1 MDPTMRTA
9 FLRIEEWPPLA
20 WLAVCR
26 KTDSEVTVV
35 HGPQVETTDEWFCE
49 AVWAGDYE
57 EGGFD
62 ATDIVA
68 GSGGRLRDREIIFV
82 SSGSTVDRLVY
93 WQSDKILLVS
103 NSIACL
109 LAVANASAMVT
120 YPRYWYDF
128 CTIVSGLKRYK
139 TDLPTSIGRL
149 HLLYFDNLSWDGQEL
164 HVVPK
169 SKPRRDFGDFER
181 YHGFLSESMHAVA
194 TNLASPA
201 RKSPYRMLCTVSS
214 GYDSP
219 CVAVIARSAACA
231 EAICIDTARDGSP
244 ENGAAIAEHLGM
256 RAYVISRDGWR
267 EFAFPQVPFIAADC
281 TGEAVSLQ
289 SAISHLHGRVLFT
302 GNYGGVIWGKH
313 PPDLGESIVRGDT
326 SGLSH
331 CEFRLWQGYIQC
343 AVPFWGARQ
352 IRDVNQITLSSD
364 LGEWDVSGAYSR
376 PIPRR
381 IVETAGVPRGMFGV
395 RKRATAIFVS
405 EFFTPDAMED
415 YFAWL
420 KRHRWDWIK
429 RGRLPPIRHDAFD
442 CWLARMI
449 GDLEHL
455 KHLPVLWR
463 LARDAPMNNPFLL
476 RAYVFPW
483 AIEHAKKRYQSSAQF
498 RTVQALL

>member
-1 MDPTMRTA
+1 MDPKIRTA

-68 GSGGRLRDREIIFV
+68 GSGGRLRDREIVFV

-109 LAVANASAMVT
+109 LAVANASARAT

-128 CTIVSGLKRYK
+128 WTIIFGLKRYQ
-139 TDLPTSIGRL
+139 TDLPTSMGKL
-149 HLLYFDNLSWDGQEL
+149 NLLYFDNLSWDGQKL
-164 HVVPK
+164 HVVRKPK
-169 SKPRRDFGDFER
+169 LIRDFGDFAR
-181 YHGFLSESMHAVA
+181 YHRFLNETMHAVA
-194 TNLASPA
+194 ANLASPA
-201 RKSPYRMLCTVSS
+201 RRSPYQTLCTVSS

-219 CVAVIARSAACA
+219 CVAVIARAAACA
-231 EAICIDTARDGSP
+231 EAICIDTSRDGAP
-244 ENGAAIAEHLGM
+244 ECGAAIAEHLGM
-256 RAYVISRDGWR
+256 RAHIIPRDGWR
-267 EFAFPQVPFIAADC
+267 EFAFPQVPFIAADS
-281 TGEAVSLQ
+281 TAEAVSLQ
-289 SAISHLHGRVLFT
+289 SAVSHLRGRVLFT
-302 GNYGGVIWGKH
+302 GNYGGIIWGKN

-331 CEFRLWQGYIQC
+331 CEFRLWHGYIQC

-352 IRDVNQITLSSD
+352 IKDVNQITLSPD
-364 LGEWDVSGAYSR
+364 LREWDIPGAYSR

-381 IVETAGVPRGMFGV
+381 IVETAGVPRAMFGV
-395 RKRATAIFVS
+395 TKQATAIIVS
-405 EFFTPDAMED
+405 EFLTPDAMVD
-415 YFAWL
+415 YLAWL
-420 KRHRWDWIK
+420 KRHRLEWIK
-429 RGRLPPIRHDAFD
+429 QGRLPPIRHDSFD
-442 CWLARMI
+442 DWLARK
-449 GDLEHL
+449 LANL

-463 LARDAPMNNPFLL
+463 LARPSQMDWPFLL